1 LPRGGGFQR
10 VAPGVV
16 GFWGYPARTALQ
28 RGVGLSL
35 ATLAQSI
42 LNGLAA
48 GWIYVLV
55 AIGLT
60 LVFGIMNIIQFAHGE
75 IYMLGAY
82 GSFYLCKL
90 YGLSFWEALPI
101 TVILIGLLG
110 LVLERFLFRPFR
122 GRFELSIVVAIGLM
136 LLLQTVAVV
145 AFGTSTKTM
154 PSIIPGVLTAG
165 SVTLSQDRLLAIV
178 VGIVLI
184 SVLFLVIRKTKI
196 GQAMV
201 AVSQDTYAAALQGI
215 NVDRISAVAMAL
227 GCALAAIAGSLMGS
241 IFSTTPFMGTLAIT
255 KGIAVIILGGL
266 GSIPGAVVGGLILGL
281 VDGLVPPLLSTTMAA
296 VIGFVVII
304 IVLLLRPRGLF
315 GHE

>member
-1 LPRGGGFQR
+1 MD
-10 VAPGVV
+10 
-16 GFWGYPARTALQ
+16 
-28 RGVGLSL
+28 L

-42 LNGLAA
+42 LNGLSA
-48 GWIYVLV
+48 GWIYILV
-55 AIGLT
+55 AVGLT

-75 IYMLGAY
+75 IYMLGAF
-82 GSFYLCKL
+82 GSYYLCTL

-101 TVILIGLLG
+101 TIVLIGLLG
-110 LVLERFLFRPFR
+110 LVLEKFFFRPFR
-122 GRFELSIVVAIGLM
+122 GRFELSIIVAIGLM

-154 PSIIPGVLTAG
+154 PSIIPGVLTVG
-165 SVTLSQDRLLAIV
+165 GVTLSQDRLLAIL

-184 SVLFLVIRKTKI
+184 SALFFLIQKTKI

-201 AVSQDTYAAALQGI
+201 AVSQDPYAAALQGI
-215 NVDRISAVAMAL
+215 DVNRISAIAMAI
-227 GCALAAIAGSLMGS
+227 GSALAAIAGSLMGS
-241 IFSTTPFMGTLAIT
+241 IFSTAPFMGTFAIT

-281 VDGLVPPLLSTTMAA
+281 IDGLVPPILSTTMGA